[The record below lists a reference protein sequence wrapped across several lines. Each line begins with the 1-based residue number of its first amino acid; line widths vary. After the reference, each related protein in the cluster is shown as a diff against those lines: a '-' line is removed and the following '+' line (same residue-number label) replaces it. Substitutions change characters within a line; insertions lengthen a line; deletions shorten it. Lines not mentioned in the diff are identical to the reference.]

1 MKSLDIIYSIQKEI
15 STLRGISG
23 LLDWDLQ
30 TYMPKG
36 SAKDRAEQIALISKK
51 IHEKITSAE
60 LKKSI
65 EDLVKPEN
73 FSKLEKKDRIVV
85 ERLKKDVEK
94 MSKLPTE
101 FVEELSMVTGL
112 AHNAWEEAKK
122 KSDFSIFQPH
132 LEKIVEL
139 EIKQASYL
147 GLPGHP
153 YNGLI
158 DLFEEGMTAEVLTEK
173 FKKLKAGLV
182 KLLKEIKN
190 SKTYK
195 SRKNMEKS
203 KFPIES
209 QRMFSK
215 DVMKLIGLSES
226 RSRIDES
233 VHPFTTET
241 GANDVRI
248 TTRYKEE
255 NPLFA
260 FSSTVHE
267 AGHALYQLDLP
278 EEYNDTVVFR
288 GASFG
293 LHESQSRFWENMI
306 AKNILFWKYYFKFFK
321 KAFNKQ
327 LKNTSLEQW
336 YRYDNDVKPSLIRI
350 EADEVTYCLH
360 IILRFEIEMGLIEGS
375 IKVKDLPKIWNKKM
389 KELVG
394 VEPKNDSEGVLQD
407 VHWSG
412 GAFGYFPSY
421 AIGTIYA
428 AQLFDTLSKKH
439 PKIKGQIQK
448 GDFSTITKWLK
459 ENVHKYGRS
468 LNADD
473 IIKKA
478 CGEGLNI
485 DVYIQYLRK
494 KYLEI
499 YK

>member
-1 MKSLDIIYSIQKEI
+1 MLSKDII
-15 STLRGISG
+15 
-23 LLDWDLQ
+23 
-30 TYMPKG
+30 
-36 SAKDRAEQIALISKK
+36 
-51 IHEKITSAE
+51 
-60 LKKSI
+60 
-65 EDLVKPEN
+65 
-73 FSKLEKKDRIVV
+73 
-85 ERLKKDVEK
+85 K
-94 MSKLPTE
+94 M
-101 FVEELSMVTGL
+101 
-112 AHNAWEEAKK
+112 
-122 KSDFSIFQPH
+122 I
-132 LEKIVEL
+132 
-139 EIKQASYL
+139 
-147 GLPGHP
+147 GLP
-153 YNGLI
+153 
-158 DLFEEGMTAEVLTEK
+158 
-173 FKKLKAGLV
+173 
-182 KLLKEIKN
+182 
-190 SKTYK
+190 
-195 SRKNMEKS
+195 
-203 KFPIES
+203 
-209 QRMFSK
+209 
-215 DVMKLIGLSES
+215 ES

-233 VHPFTTET
+233 VHPFTTEA
-241 GANDVRI
+241 GAYDVRI

-267 AGHALYQLDLP
+267 AGHALYQLGLP
-278 EEYNDTVVFR
+278 EEYKDTVIFR

-306 AKNILFWKYYFKFFK
+306 AKNTLFWKFYFKFFK
-321 KAFNKQ
+321 KTFNEQ

-336 YRYDNDVKPSLIRI
+336 YQYDSNVKPSLIRI

-389 KELVG
+389 KELLG

-428 AQLFDTLSKKH
+428 AQLFDALSKKH
-439 PKIKGQIQK
+439 PEVKEQIQK
-448 GDFSTITKWLK
+448 GDFSMISKWLK

-473 IIKKA
+473 IIKKV

-485 DVYIQYLRK
+485 DVYIKYLRK